1 MTKPAKKGS
10 DWATLRRVVGLATP
24 FRSLFVWSFFLGIMV
39 AVVTPIRPYLIQLT
53 VDKNILEKGG
63 QGLEWMG
70 AILLVTLIAE
80 FVVKY
85 LFGLYSTTLGQT
97 IMLDLRMRLFRHV
110 QRMRLKFFDKTPVGI
125 TTTGK
130 KME

>member
-63 QGLEWMG
+63 GGSSGW
-70 AILLVTLIAE
+70 AP
-80 FVVKY
+80 
-85 LFGLYSTTLGQT
+85 SCW
-97 IMLDLRMRLFRHV
+97 
-110 QRMRLKFFDKTPVGI
+110 
-125 TTTGK
+125 
-130 KME
+130 